1 VAASITDRDG
11 GELCADRTDRDPT
24 EMNHA
29 QVPLGEAVPGLV
41 LLRLH
46 PEKRLWKWTRLKAAV
61 ERFSLRLFGRYLVI
75 EDARFRTRPLLKSIR
90 G

>member
-1 VAASITDRDG
+1 MFRS
-11 GELCADRTDRDPT
+11 
-24 EMNHA
+24 EM
-29 QVPLGEAVPGLV
+29 AVRGLV

-46 PEKRLWKWTRLKAAV
+46 PEKRLWKWTRLETAV

-75 EDARFRTRPLLKSIR
+75 EDARFRMQPLLKSIR